1 MEANFMTNIDITS
14 MSSRG
19 QVVIPLNLRE
29 LMGLKDGERFAI
41 TGKEDTI
48 VLKKIQ
54 MPSFSNFDKLMQ
66 QTQEFSKKKGLKQ
79 KDIDEAVQRA
89 RK

>member
-1 MEANFMTNIDITS
+1 MEVVFMTSVDITS

-29 LMGLKDGERFAI
+29 LMGLKDGEKFAI
-41 TGKEDTI
+41 TGREDTI

-66 QTQEFSKKKGLKQ
+66 QTQEFAKKRGLKQ
-79 KDIDEAVQRA
+79 KDLDEAVQRA

>member
-1 MEANFMTNIDITS
+1 MASIDITS

-19 QVVIPLNLRE
+19 QIVIPLNLRE
-29 LMGLKDGERFAI
+29 MMGLKEGEKFAV

-48 VLKKIQ
+48 ILKKIQ
-54 MPSFSNFDKLMQ
+54 MPSFDNFDKLMQ
-66 QTQEFSKKKGLKQ
+66 QTQEFAKKKEIKQ
-79 KDIDEAVQRA
+79 KDLDSAVHRA

>member
-1 MEANFMTNIDITS
+1 MADIDITS

-29 LMGLKDGERFAI
+29 LMGLKDGEKFAI
-41 TGKEDTI
+41 TGKDDTI

-66 QTQEFSKKKGLKQ
+66 QTQEFAKKKGLKQ
-79 KDIDEAVQRA
+79 KDVDEAVQRA
-89 RK
+89 KK

>member
-1 MEANFMTNIDITS
+1 MVSIEITS

-29 LMGLKDGERFAI
+29 MMGLKEGEKFAI

-48 VLKKIQ
+48 VLKKIL
-54 MPSFSNFDKLMQ
+54 MPSFDNFDNLMK
-66 QTQEFSKKKGLKQ
+66 QTQEFAKTTKLKQ
-79 KDIDEAVQRA
+79 KDLDNAIKRA
-89 RK
+89 KT

>member
-1 MEANFMTNIDITS
+1 MTVDITS

-19 QVVIPLNLRE
+19 QVVIPMNLRE
-29 LMGLKDGERFAI
+29 VMGLKDGEKFAI

-48 VLKKIQ
+48 ILKKIQ
-54 MPSFSNFDKLMQ
+54 MPSFNNFDKLVKE
-66 QTQEFSKKKGLKQ
+66 TSDFAKKQ
-79 KDIDEAVQRA
+79 KLTQKDLSNAVSRA

>member
-1 MEANFMTNIDITS
+1 MTDIDITS

-29 LMGLKDGERFAI
+29 LMGLKDGEKFAI

-48 VLKKIQ
+48 ILKKIQ

-66 QTQEFSKKKGLKQ
+66 QTQEFAKKKGLKQ

-89 RK
+89 KK

>member
-1 MEANFMTNIDITS
+1 MVMADIDITS

-29 LMGLKDGERFAI
+29 LMGLKDGEKFAI
-41 TGKEDTI
+41 TGKDDTI

-66 QTQEFSKKKGLKQ
+66 QTQEFAKKKGLKQ
-79 KDIDEAVQRA
+79 KDVDEAVQRA
-89 RK
+89 KK

>member
-1 MEANFMTNIDITS
+1 MTNIDITS

-29 LMGLKDGERFAI
+29 LMGLKDGEKFAI

-54 MPSFSNFDKLMQ
+54 MPSFNDFDKLMQ
-66 QTQEFSKKKGLKQ
+66 QTQEFAKSKNLLQ
-79 KDIDEAVQRA
+79 KDLNEAIKRA

>member
-1 MEANFMTNIDITS
+1 MIMADIDITS

-29 LMGLKDGERFAI
+29 LMGLKDGEKFAI

-54 MPSFSNFDKLMQ
+54 MPSFNNFDKLMQ
-66 QTQEFSKKKGLKQ
+66 QTQEFAKKKGLKQ
-79 KDIDEAVQRA
+79 KDLDEAVKRA

>member
-1 MEANFMTNIDITS
+1 MTDINITS

-29 LMGLKDGERFAI
+29 LMGLKDGEKFAI

-48 VLKKIQ
+48 ILKKIQ
-54 MPSFSNFDKLMQ
+54 MPSFSNFDKLMK
-66 QTQEFSKKKGLKQ
+66 QTQEFAKKKGLKQ

-89 RK
+89 KK

>member
-1 MEANFMTNIDITS
+1 MTSIDITS

-29 LMGLKDGERFAI
+29 LMGLKDGEKFAI

-54 MPSFSNFDKLMQ
+54 MPSFSNFDNLMQ
-66 QTQEFSKKKGLKQ
+66 QTQEFAKKKGLKQ
-79 KDIDEAVQRA
+79 KDINEAVQRA

>member
-1 MEANFMTNIDITS
+1 MADIDITS

-29 LMGLKDGERFAI
+29 LMGLKDGEKFAI

-54 MPSFSNFDKLMQ
+54 MPSFNNFDKLMQ
-66 QTQEFSKKKGLKQ
+66 QTQKFSKKKGLKQ
-79 KDIDEAVQRA
+79 KDLDEAVKRA

>member
-1 MEANFMTNIDITS
+1 MVNIDITS

-29 LMGLKDGERFAI
+29 LMGLKDGEKFAI

-54 MPSFSNFDKLMQ
+54 MPSFNNFDKLMQ
-66 QTQEFSKKKGLKQ
+66 QTQEFAKSKNLKQ
-79 KDIDEAVQRA
+79 KDLDEAVKRA
-89 RK
+89 KK

>member
-1 MEANFMTNIDITS
+1 MADIDITS

-29 LMGLKDGERFAI
+29 LMGLKDGEKFAI

-54 MPSFSNFDKLMQ
+54 MPSFNNFDKLMQ
-66 QTQEFSKKKGLKQ
+66 QTQEFAKKKGLKQ
-79 KDIDEAVQRA
+79 KDLDEAVKRA

>member
-1 MEANFMTNIDITS
+1 MTNIDITS
-14 MSSRG
+14 MSSKG
-19 QVVIPLNLRE
+19 QIVIPINLRE
-29 LMGLKDGERFAI
+29 MMGLKDGEKFAI

-66 QTQEFSKKKGLKQ
+66 QTQDFSKKKGLKQ
-79 KDIDEAVQRA
+79 KDVDEAIIRA

>member
-1 MEANFMTNIDITS
+1 MVMTNIDITS

-29 LMGLKDGERFAI
+29 LMGLKDGEKFAI

-48 VLKKIQ
+48 ILKKIQ
-54 MPSFSNFDKLMQ
+54 MPSFNNFDKLMQ
-66 QTQEFSKKKGLKQ
+66 QTQEFAKSKGLKQ
-79 KDIDEAVQRA
+79 KDLDEAVKRA

>member
-1 MEANFMTNIDITS
+1 MTNIDITS
-14 MSSRG
+14 MSSKG
-19 QVVIPLNLRE
+19 QIVIPINLRE
-29 LMGLKDGERFAI
+29 MMGLKDGEKFAI

-66 QTQEFSKKKGLKQ
+66 QTQEFAKKKGLKQ
-79 KDIDEAVQRA
+79 KDVDEAIIRA

>member
-1 MEANFMTNIDITS
+1 MADIDITS

-29 LMGLKDGERFAI
+29 LMGLKDGEKFAI
-41 TGKEDTI
+41 TGKDDNI

-66 QTQEFSKKKGLKQ
+66 QTQEFAKKKGLKQ
-79 KDIDEAVQRA
+79 KDVDEAVQRA
-89 RK
+89 KK